1 MPAPDNQVVSS
12 QTITVHN
19 PLADRAA
26 SVLTKLITDGE
37 TLCDYLELDKAQFD
51 KVYHLPASF
60 ALKVPYAFAAKMRK
74 GDINDPLLQQV
85 LPSFRELSVHP
96 DFSTDPLAERAHN
109 PVQGLLHKYQ
119 NRVLITL
126 TGACAVHCRYCFR
139 QHFDYQSNLPKKAEL
154 SRIAHYINND
164 KKINEIILSGGDP
177 LNISNRRLRQ
187 YLQAFEDTHVT
198 TIRLHTRLPIV
209 LPERIDDELCE
220 LLQASGKKIVLVVH
234 TNHPNELGCDTK
246 DALKRL
252 AQAQVT
258 LLNQS
263 VLLKGINDDVDTLVA
278 LSHKLFAMGVL
289 PYYLHMLDKVQ
300 GAEHFLVE
308 EATAVTLYWQLLA
321 RLSGY
326 LVPKLVQELPHKPY
340 KTPVNLYANA

>member
-1 MPAPDNQVVSS
+1 M
-12 QTITVHN
+12 
-19 PLADRAA
+19 
-26 SVLTKLITDGE
+26 
-37 TLCDYLELDKAQFD
+37 
-51 KVYHLPASF
+51 
-60 ALKVPYAFAAKMRK
+60 
-74 GDINDPLLQQV
+74 
-85 LPSFRELSVHP
+85 
-96 DFSTDPLAERAHN
+96 
-109 PVQGLLHKYQ
+109 
-119 NRVLITL
+119 
-126 TGACAVHCRYCFR
+126 
-139 QHFDYQSNLPKKAEL
+139 
-154 SRIAHYINND
+154 
-164 KKINEIILSGGDP
+164 
-177 LNISNRRLRQ
+177 
-187 YLQAFEDTHVT
+187 
-198 TIRLHTRLPIV
+198 
-209 LPERIDDELCE
+209 
-220 LLQASGKKIVLVVH
+220 LVVH
-234 TNHPNELGCDTK
+234 TNHPNELGRDTK